1 MRISSAIL
9 QVMLLSTGCGAG
21 AVSAVRGQASH
32 DMACSEGN
40 LTVTSATGSS
50 ELYYAEGCKQLRRYF
65 VTCNVF
71 GLCASPSGVN
81 VLELVQR
88 QAEFDLKCDPSSIAV
103 QRMNT
108 DTFGATGC
116 GRRISY
122 VLLCGGPGC
131 RVVQNSQSQ

>member
-1 MRISSAIL
+1 
-9 QVMLLSTGCGAG
+9 VT
-21 AVSAVRGQASH
+21 VEPAS
-32 DMACSEGN
+32 
-40 LTVTSATGSS
+40 GSS
-50 ELYYAEGCKQLRRYF
+50 QLYYAEGCKQLRRYF

-71 GLCASPSGVN
+71 GLCTEEDGVN

-88 QAEFDLKCDPSSIAV
+88 QAQFDLKCDATSVAV

-116 GRRISY
+116 DRRASY
-122 VLLCGGPGC
+122 VLICGGGNC